1 MAESFIEL
9 RDKVL
14 NWSNRDLDV
23 FGTTDDAANLRLND
37 FMIYAADKAY
47 RKLRIPSFEN
57 TATYDSSNLTAIDI
71 ENNRLPVPPDLTE
84 FIHIRI
90 VDAYGTGNSIVL
102 NEKADTRT
110 FHDFISEKYDVQ
122 YTWTRQGR
130 YILLPPNPG
139 VVNTNTYEIFYYG
152 RLPGLGTFYD
162 ISYRNWVLGVNTVFA
177 SDGETVVP
185 YVDQDETAY
194 DALVVAGSTTSTE
207 VFNWF
212 VHENERIIL
221 FGALAEMFAYLGED
235 DMVGKYAGMFQGEID
250 ELNQEETMRHA
261 SGGNVRMNFNG
272 RGLI

>member
-9 RDKVL
+9 RGKVL
-14 NWSNRDLDV
+14 NWSNRDLEV
-23 FGTTDDAANLRLND
+23 FGTTDTAANLRLND

-57 TATYDSSNLTAIDI
+57 TATYDSSNLTDADI

-152 RLPGLGTFYD
+152 RLPGLGTLYD
-162 ISYRNWVLGVNTVFA
+162 ATFRNYELGVIA
-177 SDGETVVP
+177 IDDGV
-185 YVDQDETAY
+185 TAPTTQEEL
-194 DALVVAGSTTSTE
+194 DVLIAAGTATPDE